1 MGLNRSSVAFL
12 ATALRLGASYEAT
25 LQLGRQWLAD
35 DLPLANA
42 LREGGVDRP
51 ANTVERDG
59 YADGL
64 LRLLGAELVDS
75 LDASGWEGAT
85 IIHDLNEPLPAR
97 LRRRYSAVLD
107 GGTLEHIF
115 EFPTALRS
123 ALDAVRQDG
132 HFVCITPSNN
142 LSGHGFYQFS
152 PELYFSF
159 LPAAGFQIDIALI
172 RGNHPGARWY
182 RMSHPQ
188 QLRRR
193 VDLTGVLFPQLLYL
207 SARRVSVLDLD
218 QIVPQQSDYVAAWAN
233 GSATRRLSGVREL
246 IPRRWRTPARD
257 VRNLAWSASRF
268 PAAARDFQPVR
279 LTDLV
284 G

>member
-12 ATALRLGASYEAT
+12 ATTSRLGTSYETT

-35 DLPLANA
+35 DLPLEKA
-42 LREGGVDRP
+42 LRDGGVVRSVD
-51 ANTVERDG
+51 AVERNG
-59 YADGL
+59 YAEGL
-64 LRLLGAELVDS
+64 LRLLGAEVVDS
-75 LDASGWEGAT
+75 LDASSWEGAT
-85 IIHDLNEPLPAR
+85 VIHDLNKPLPAH

-107 GGTLEHIF
+107 GGTLEHVF

-123 ALDAVRQDG
+123 ALDAVRPGG
-132 HFVCITPSNN
+132 HFITVTPANN
-142 LSGHGFYQFS
+142 LAGHGFYQFS

-159 LPAAGFQIDIALI
+159 LPAAGFEIQISLI
-172 RGNHPGARWY
+172 RASHPGARWY
-182 RMSHPQ
+182 RMSDPQ

-193 VDLTGVLFPQLLYL
+193 VDLSGVLFPQLLHL
-207 SARRVSVLDLD
+207 AARRVSVVELDD
-218 QIVPQQSDYVAAWAN
+218 VVPQQSDYLAAWAD
-233 GSATRRLSGVREL
+233 GSASRRLTSVRHV

-268 PAAARDFQPVR
+268 PAAARDFRRVR

-284 G
+284 H